1 MNSFMRIILFFDLPM
16 ITEDDKR
23 IYTRF
28 RKQLVRNGYMMLQ
41 FSVYS
46 KICTNREAAVNNILK
61 IKKNVP
67 EKGSIRILLVTEK
80 QYSKME
86 IILGGKSR
94 IENILTI
101 DPLIIC

>member
-16 ITEDDKR
+16 ITEEEKR

-28 RKQLVRNGYMMLQ
+28 RKELVRNGYMMLQ

-80 QYSKME
+80 QYAKME
-86 IILGGKSR
+86 IILGGKSK
-94 IENILTI
+94 IENIITI

>member
-1 MNSFMRIILFFDLPM
+1 MRILLFFDLPM
-16 ITEDDKR
+16 VTDDEKR
-23 IYTRF
+23 IYSRF

-46 KICTNREAAVNNILK
+46 KICANREGAVNNILK
-61 IKKNVP
+61 IKKHIP
-67 EKGSIRILLVTEK
+67 DKGSIRILLVTEK

-86 IILGGKSR
+86 IILGGKSKL
-94 IENILTI
+94 ENIITI

>member
-28 RKQLVRNGYMMLQ
+28 RKELVRNGYMMLQ

-80 QYSKME
+80 QYAKME
-86 IILGGKSR
+86 IILGGKSK
-94 IENILTI
+94 IENIITI
-101 DPLIIC
+101 VPLIIC

>member
-28 RKQLVRNGYMMLQ
+28 RKELVRNGYMMLQ

-101 DPLIIC
+101 DPVIIC

>member
-28 RKQLVRNGYMMLQ
+28 RKELVRNSYMMLQ

-61 IKKNVP
+61 IKKKGK

>member
-28 RKQLVRNGYMMLQ
+28 RKELVRNGYMMLQ

-80 QYSKME
+80 QYAKME
-86 IILGGKSR
+86 IILGGKSK
-94 IENILTI
+94 IENIITI

>member
-28 RKQLVRNGYMMLQ
+28 RKELVRNGYMMLQ

-67 EKGSIRILLVTEK
+67 EKWSIRILLVTEK
-80 QYSKME
+80 QYAKME
-86 IILGGKSR
+86 IILGGKSK
-94 IENILTI
+94 IENIITI

>member
-1 MNSFMRIILFFDLPM
+1 MRIILFFDLPM

-28 RKQLVRNGYMMLQ
+28 RKELVRNGYMMLQ

-101 DPLIIC
+101 DPVIIC

>member
-1 MNSFMRIILFFDLPM
+1 MDSFMRIILFFDLPM

-28 RKQLVRNGYMMLQ
+28 RKELVRNGYMMLQ

>member
-101 DPLIIC
+101 DPVIIC

>member
-16 ITEDDKR
+16 ITEEEKR

-28 RKQLVRNGYMMLQ
+28 RKELVRNGYMMLQ

>member
-28 RKQLVRNGYMMLQ
+28 RKELVRNSYMMLQ

>member
-28 RKQLVRNGYMMLQ
+28 RKELVRNGYMMLQ

-67 EKGSIRILLVTEK
+67 EKGSIRILLVT
-80 QYSKME
+80 
-86 IILGGKSR
+86 
-94 IENILTI
+94 
-101 DPLIIC
+101 

>member
-16 ITEDDKR
+16 ITEEEKR

-28 RKQLVRNGYMMLQ
+28 RKELVRNGYMMLQ

-61 IKKNVP
+61 IKKNIP

-80 QYSKME
+80 QYAKME
-86 IILGGKSR
+86 IILGGKSK
-94 IENILTI
+94 IENIITI

>member
-28 RKQLVRNGYMMLQ
+28 RKELVRNGYMMLQ

-67 EKGSIRILLVTEK
+67 ENGSIRILLVTEK

>member
-28 RKQLVRNGYMMLQ
+28 RKELVRNGYMMLQ

>member
-28 RKQLVRNGYMMLQ
+28 RKELVRNGYMMLQ

-80 QYSKME
+80 K
-86 IILGGKSR
+86 
-94 IENILTI
+94 
-101 DPLIIC
+101 

>member
-28 RKQLVRNGYMMLQ
+28 RKELVRNGYMMLQ

-61 IKKNVP
+61 IKKNIP

-80 QYSKME
+80 QYAKME
-86 IILGGKSR
+86 IILGGKSK
-94 IENILTI
+94 IENIITI

>member
-28 RKQLVRNGYMMLQ
+28 RKELVRNGYMMLQ

-86 IILGGKSR
+86 IILGGKSK
-94 IENILTI
+94 IENIITI

>member
-1 MNSFMRIILFFDLPM
+1 MDSFMRIILFFDLPM

-101 DPLIIC
+101 DPVIIC